1 MAMVLPAIVAG
12 VVCADEIDIA
22 LWVAVLLLALSG
34 VVAWLWRHPLSILL
48 FVAMAGATSLSL
60 RHSTERLPSRS
71 TQMEICLEHIVA
83 ERDSSRTFH
92 ADLVAYN
99 EDGEMR
105 RSNSSIRISTPLEAD
120 CEAAERLMVHTKIYP
135 YDSGTDFTEY
145 MSNKGIAGYAKITS
159 DDILHRQKEFSL
171 GSWLQEKAQQRIDLL
186 ELSPA
191 TKSIATA
198 ISTGKRS
205 QIPHAQRRHYTL
217 AGGAHLLAV
226 SGLHVGFVFVFIN
239 LLLLP
244 LAALRYGTLWRT
256 LLCIGF
262 IWCYAALASLSP
274 SVVRAAT
281 MFTLFQLSFIFS
293 SRNLPLNGLCATVSL
308 MLLWDGRILYDVGFL
323 LSFLAVVAII
333 EWVTPLLGRFS
344 SSEQKKLRRLRYMLQ
359 HPVRGRVRQVIRR
372 LGIWIFSGVI
382 VSFVAN
388 IATLP
393 LVSLHFG
400 EVSLWGVVVGFIM
413 VALCGIATTVM
424 LTWILMPIPLLAPVV
439 GFVVEFSVG
448 AMNHIA
454 EWCAGMPLLNFS
466 LSLDEWSCGVIYAAF
481 LLLTIALWSIPRTN
495 ATHRYH
501 L

>member
-1 MAMVLPAIVAG
+1 
-12 VVCADEIDIA
+12 
-22 LWVAVLLLALSG
+22 
-34 VVAWLWRHPLSILL
+34 
-48 FVAMAGATSLSL
+48 
-60 RHSTERLPSRS
+60 
-71 TQMEICLEHIVA
+71 
-83 ERDSSRTFH
+83 
-92 ADLVAYN
+92 
-99 EDGEMR
+99 
-105 RSNSSIRISTPLEAD
+105 
-120 CEAAERLMVHTKIYP
+120 
-135 YDSGTDFTEY
+135 
-145 MSNKGIAGYAKITS
+145 
-159 DDILHRQKEFSL
+159 
-171 GSWLQEKAQQRIDLL
+171 
-186 ELSPA
+186 
-191 TKSIATA
+191 
-198 ISTGKRS
+198 
-205 QIPHAQRRHYTL
+205 
-217 AGGAHLLAV
+217 
-226 SGLHVGFVFVFIN
+226 
-239 LLLLP
+239 
-244 LAALRYGTLWRT
+244 
-256 LLCIGF
+256 
-262 IWCYAALASLSP
+262 
-274 SVVRAAT
+274 
-281 MFTLFQLSFIFS
+281 
-293 SRNLPLNGLCATVSL
+293 

-323 LSFLAVVAII
+323 LSFLAVAAII